1 MYDTTSHTQATAR
14 ATTPTSHPHTR
25 CRHPTTTLGLKTT
38 ICTSQATAGMKR
50 SRPSTLLLL
59 PQCAVEAVT
68 LARPVAGI
76 PKQLRCCR
84 GDVQS
89 AVSGAHPAK
98 SCKHNK
104 VRMRRSLRY
113 LFSVV
118 PRGDQPW
125 ETTRVIRPTW
135 VSWLEEG
142 FSVLGNCD
150 DVSGKICA

>member
-1 MYDTTSHTQATAR
+1 MYDTTSHTQTIAR

-38 ICTSQATAGMKR
+38 ICTSQAATGMKR

-68 LARPVAGI
+68 LARLRRGSPNDCDAAAGTCN
-76 PKQLRCCR
+76 PR
-84 GDVQS
+84 S
-89 AVSGAHPAK
+89 AALILP
-98 SCKHNK
+98 SCAEHNK

-113 LFSVV
+113 LFSAA
-118 PRGDQPW
+118 PKSDQPW